1 MDYLSMSTTNS
12 QRRKLSAR
20 ALLITM
26 SIVMLLAWG
35 GLLLF
40 TRYVPPQ
47 SVPAIAAVFLLLSVA
62 LFCTFVPLT
71 YLITRA
77 IFAAL
82 GREPRIEYIDMPET
96 LRPKYQYYTRAE
108 IAKLR
113 AHGYD
118 RPLTPLNDAVADYV
132 QNYLTGDRRLG
143 DERLKR

>member
-1 MDYLSMSTTNS
+1 MSTTNS

-77 IFAAL
+77 IFAARSRRPRLSQAMREGGLIAAWLIFNLLLRILQSWSIFTALVSFGIIVVVEILVL
-82 GREPRIEYIDMPET
+82 GR
-96 LRPKYQYYTRAE
+96 L
-108 IAKLR
+108 
-113 AHGYD
+113 
-118 RPLTPLNDAVADYV
+118 
-132 QNYLTGDRRLG
+132 
-143 DERLKR
+143 